1 MSIESA
7 KALVRQVVDDWN
19 KADLDALDEHL
30 DPATYVN
37 RDPNNPQVTDFASYK
52 RWAAAARAAFPDL
65 HVTID
70 DLIAEGDKVAVR
82 LTARGT
88 PTGPFLGIE
97 PTGKSY
103 EIGEI
108 HIFRIADGRIA
119 EHWHQFDGLGATKQL
134 GAA

>member
-1 MSIESA
+1 MAIEA
-7 KALVRQVVDDWN
+7 DKELVRRFVREVFEEGRVESVDELVAPDFVSTSFGITE
-19 KADLDALDEHL
+19 DG
-30 DPATYVN
+30 PA
-37 RDPNNPQVTDFASYK
+37 RL
-52 RWAAAARAAFPDL
+52 RAATEQIHGMLRDVSFRVEDL
-65 HVTID
+65 V
-70 DLIAEGDKVAVR
+70 AEGDKVAAR

-119 EHWHQFDGLGATKQL
+119 EHWHQFDGLCATKQL